1 MTESRHYTR
10 SIAVFAARED
20 ATEIMESITA
30 CRLSSAHEQCD
41 AICDVLVNG
50 NRKLADD
57 LVRILPSAQND
68 EPPRVYRRLQ
78 LLRGLEYE
86 QSESIFPGG

>member
-1 MTESRHYTR
+1 MPDTKAVAEHYTHGG
-10 SIAVFAARED
+10 F
-20 ATEIMESITA
+20 
-30 CRLSSAHEQCD
+30 
-41 AICDVLVNG
+41 
-50 NRKLADD
+50 
-57 LVRILPSAQND
+57 